1 MFRIARFLVLLS
13 VAAGLPYVVF
23 NRDKFSS
30 VSGLRSMLPVRAGY
44 NDFSLTSFVP
54 DPGLTG
60 GVGGTSETLNAD
72 GTPAEAPL
80 PPPQLAGPITADLRE
95 VVRLDVTPDWV
106 VQRWSR
112 VTTVLADINFLG
124 LRVPLVTGSAV
135 DDVAGALTYY
145 FDKQHRVRRVT
156 FHGTTGEE
164 TRLVKLMTDHYGF
177 YREPHL
183 GAGMYVVRWNG
194 KPTSVL
200 RVVHAP
206 IVRASAPHAQLD
218 VMLEIN
224 RPDLQYELSPEAQ
237 EILQADQAS
246 RKW

>member
-1 MFRIARFLVLLS
+1 MFRLARFLVLLS

-23 NRDKFSS
+23 NRDQFTS
-30 VSGLRSMLPVRAGY
+30 VSGLRSILPLRAGY
-44 NDFSLTSFVP
+44 SDLSLTGFMPES
-54 DPGLTG
+54 
-60 GVGGTSETLNAD
+60 VGGLGAGGASGGPT
-72 GTPAEAPL
+72 AEGESAQAPL
-80 PPPQLAGPITADLRE
+80 PPPQLAGPVTTDLRE

-106 VQRWSR
+106 MQRWSR
-112 VTTVLADINFLG
+112 VTTVLADVNFLG
-124 LRVPLVTGSAV
+124 LRVPLVTGSSV

-156 FHGTTGEE
+156 FHGTTGDE
-164 TRLVKLMTDHYGF
+164 TRLVKMMTEHYGF

-200 RVVHAP
+200 RIVHAP
-206 IVRASAPHAQLD
+206 VVLSSAPHSQLD

-237 EILQADQAS
+237 QILQADHAS